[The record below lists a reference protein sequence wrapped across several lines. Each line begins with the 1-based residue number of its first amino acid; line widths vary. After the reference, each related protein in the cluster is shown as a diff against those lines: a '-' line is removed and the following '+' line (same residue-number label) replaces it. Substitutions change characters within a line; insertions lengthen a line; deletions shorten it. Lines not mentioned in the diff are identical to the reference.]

1 MTEEE
6 YLFSL
11 KQYLQ
16 HDNQLELL
24 QLLASSE
31 ITFDKTSS
39 FTTKSWQCKE
49 YVDIR
54 VPIPLK
60 KEVQKYE
67 SYLRDVCAEIYIE
80 TPEYDFYGI
89 NIKILPYRSKNSELD
104 SFEKKIIHPNIIYD
118 NFYNKVAPLE
128 FDDIEKTYI
137 LEACLC
143 AKNGNMLAA
152 ATMLGCAAE
161 RLLFLLS
168 EGYLA
173 FLKNGEGSATEIVN
187 FEKNVVNVD
196 KAHKRLD
203 GLYRYTQNKEKIF
216 EGFGFEKSNLHFA
229 FLDFIRQIRNDSGHP
244 TGNYVLDL
252 DLNTI
257 FSQYQLLYEKLHNL
271 IEHLKNPIES
281 Y

>member
-6 YLFSL
+6 FLFSL

-16 HDNQLELL
+16 HDNKLDLL

-31 ITFDKTSS
+31 ITFNKTSS

-60 KEVQKYE
+60 KEVLRYE

-89 NIKILPYRSKNSELD
+89 NIKALPYKSTKNELNN
-104 SFEKKIIHPNIIYD
+104 SEKKIINPNIIYD

-128 FDDIEKTYI
+128 FDEIEKTYI

-161 RLLFLLS
+161 RLLLLLS
-168 EGYLA
+168 EAYLD
-173 FLKNGEGSATEIVN
+173 FLKSGEESTKEIAN
-187 FEKNVVNVD
+187 FEKNVVNAD

-203 GLYRYTQNKEKIF
+203 GLYRYTQNKEKVF
-216 EGFGFEKSNLHFA
+216 EGLGFEKSNLHFA
-229 FLDFIRQIRNDSGHP
+229 FLDFIRQVRNDSGHP

-257 FSQYQLLYEKLHNL
+257 FSQYQLLYEKLHHL
-271 IEHLKNPIES
+271 IEQLKNYPKVS
-281 Y
+281 